1 MQFKFMKYRKLSYLV
16 SGILLAAT
24 ILSLCFK
31 GLNYGI
37 DFAGGIVLDVKPV
50 AEEYDISKMRSDLGA
65 WKPEMQQDDK
75 GNVMIRIGLEKNA
88 TDEQQNQAVREIK
101 AVLGDKVEYEQIQ
114 VVGPKIGGELIRGGI
129 FAVIFAFIMMSV
141 YVWIRYRGGYAAGA
155 LISLS
160 LDFMLMFG
168 FFSIV
173 GLEFSQTAIA
183 VILTGVGYSI
193 NDKIVNYDRIMENS
207 EKYLNMPTREL
218 IDLSVNEMLSRT
230 LMTSVSTA
238 LGMMALWVF
247 AGNVLGDF
255 AIAMLFCI
263 VMGTLTS
270 IFVSNA
276 CLLYFNIRSK

>member
-1 MQFKFMKYRKLSYLV
+1 MRFRFMRYRKLSYIISGALV
-16 SGILLAAT
+16 LAT

-37 DFAGGIVLDVKPV
+37 DFAGGIVMDVKP
-50 AEEYDISKMRSDLGA
+50 AAAGYDIAQMRSDLGA
-65 WKPEMQQDDK
+65 WKPEMQQDDR
-75 GNVMIRIGLEKNA
+75 GSVMIRIGLAKDA
-88 TDEQQNQAVREIK
+88 TDEQQNQVVREIK
-101 AVLGDKVEYEQIQ
+101 SVLGNRVSYEQIQ

-141 YVWIRYRGGYAAGA
+141 YVWIRYRGGYAIGS

-168 FFSIV
+168 FFSVV

-207 EKYLNMPTREL
+207 KRYIRMPTGEL

-238 LGMMALWVF
+238 LGMLALLVF
-247 AGNVLGDF
+247 AGNVLGEF

-263 VMGTLTS
+263 FMGTLTS

-276 CLLYFNIRSK
+276 CLLYFNIRDK

>member
-16 SGILLAAT
+16 SGILLIAT

-50 AEEYDISKMRSDLGA
+50 AEGYDIAKMRSDLGA
-65 WKPEMQQDDK
+65 WKPEMQQDDR

-168 FFSIV
+168 FFSII

-238 LGMMALWVF
+238 LGMAALWIF

-276 CLLYFNIRSK
+276 CLLYFNIRSQ

>member
-1 MQFKFMKYRKLSYLV
+1 MKYRKLSYLV

>member
-1 MQFKFMKYRKLSYLV
+1 MKYRKLSYLV
-16 SGILLAAT
+16 SGLLLVAT

-37 DFAGGIVLDVKPV
+37 DFAGGIVLDVKPTAV
-50 AEEYDISKMRSDLGA
+50 GYDISKMRSDLGA
-65 WKPEMQQDDK
+65 WNPEMQQDDRD
-75 GNVMIRIGLEKNA
+75 NVMIRIGLEKNA

-129 FAVIFAFIMMSV
+129 FAVIFAFIMMSI

-207 EKYLNMPTREL
+207 EKYAKMPTGEL

-238 LGMMALWVF
+238 LGMIALWVF

-276 CLLYFNIRSK
+276 CLLYFNIRNQ

>member
-1 MQFKFMKYRKLSYLV
+1 MKYRKLSYLV
-16 SGILLAAT
+16 SGLLVLTT

-37 DFAGGIVLDVKPV
+37 DFAGGIVMDVKQQ
-50 AEEYDISKMRSDLGA
+50 AEGYDIAKMRSDLGA
-65 WKPEMQQDDK
+65 WRPEMQQDDK
-75 GNVMIRIGLEKNA
+75 GNVMIRIGLAKNA
-88 TDEQQNQAVREIK
+88 TDEQQNQVVREIK
-101 AVLGDKVEYEQIQ
+101 SVLGDKVAYEQIQ

-129 FAVIFAFIMMSV
+129 FAVIFAFIMMSI
-141 YVWIRYRGGYAAGA
+141 YVWIRYKGGYAAGA

-168 FFSIV
+168 FFSVV

-193 NDKIVNYDRIMENS
+193 NDKIVNYDRVMENS
-207 EKYLNMPTREL
+207 KKYTRMPSVEL

-238 LGMMALWVF
+238 LGMIALLVF
-247 AGNVLGDF
+247 AGNVLGEF

-276 CLLYFNIRSK
+276 CLLYFDIRDK